1 VERGGWTKFRR
12 GEVKT
17 GIIAV
22 FCSLRHKDD
31 ALLALLIALIRAM
44 RPRQWTKNA
53 IVYAGIVFDGQ
64 LFVLDSFLHVTVSF
78 VLLCLI
84 SSAIYIINDLVDL
97 DSDRQHPKKRFR
109 AIASGALPSPAA
121 RVEAAVLIVLSIG
134 GALLFSSALAF
145 VLLTYLLLHLLYSWK
160 LKHIVILDLLTVAA
174 GFVLR
179 VLAGVVVIHV
189 QAFSP
194 WLYACTAL
202 LALFLIIGK
211 RRQEL
216 IELGASAGGIRVTL
230 NSYNL
235 PLLDDMLRMV
245 TTSTL
250 IAYLL
255 YTIEAP
261 SVLLAGTK
269 LALVTVPFVLYALWR
284 YLYLIHVKAEGSAPD
299 EVLLRDRP
307 LQISILLWGLT
318 FVAILYF
325 PRILPL

>member
-1 VERGGWTKFRR
+1 MT
-12 GEVKT
+12 
-17 GIIAV
+17 
-22 FCSLRHKDD
+22 SL
-31 ALLALLIALIRAM
+31 IGLIRAM

-53 IVYAGIVFDGQ
+53 IVFAGIVFDGQ
-64 LFVLDSFLHVTVSF
+64 LFVLDSFLRVLLALA
-78 VLLCLI
+78 LLCLM
-84 SSAIYIINDLVDL
+84 SSAIYIINDVVDIE
-97 DSDRQHPKKRFR
+97 SDRQHPKKRYR
-109 AIASGALPSPAA
+109 AIASGQISIRFALAA
-121 RVEAAVLIVLSIG
+121 ALVLIVVSIG
-134 GALLFSSALAF
+134 VAAIYSIGLAVILLS
-145 VLLTYLLLHLLYSWK
+145 YLVLHLLYSWR
-160 LKHIVILDLLTVAA
+160 LKHMIILDILSVTA

-179 VLAGVVVIHV
+179 VAAGVAVVHV

-216 IELGASAGGIRVTL
+216 IELGDDAGNIRTTL

-245 TTSTL
+245 MTSTL

-284 YLYLIHVKAEGSAPD
+284 YLYLIHVKGEGSAPD

-318 FVAILYF
+318 FVLILYF
-325 PRILPL
+325 PRML

>member
-1 VERGGWTKFRR
+1 M
-12 GEVKT
+12 
-17 GIIAV
+17 AV
-22 FCSLRHKDD
+22 YLPATRISSPLP
-31 ALLALLIALIRAM
+31 LLISLIRAM
-44 RPRQWTKNA
+44 RPRQWAKNV

-64 LFVLDSFLHVTVSF
+64 LFVLSSFLTVTVSF

-84 SSAIYIINDLVDL
+84 SSAIYIINDLVDIE
-97 DSDRQHPKKRFR
+97 SDRQHPKKRFR
-109 AIASGALPSPAA
+109 AIASGALPVPVA
-121 RVEAAVLIVLSIG
+121 RVASVVLIVGSIG
-134 GALLFSSALAF
+134 GALAFSPLLAV
-145 VLLTYLLLHLLYSWK
+145 VLLSYLLLHLLYSWR
-160 LKHIVILDLLTVAA
+160 LKRIVILDLMSVAG

-194 WLYACTAL
+194 WLYACTGL
-202 LALFLIIGK
+202 LALFIVIGK

-216 IELGASAGGIRVTL
+216 LELGEAAGGIRLTL
-230 NSYNL
+230 GQYSL

-245 TTSTL
+245 ITSTF

-269 LALVTVPFVLYALWR
+269 MGLLTVPFVLYALWR
-284 YLYLIHVKAEGSAPD
+284 YLYLIHVEGDGSAPED
-299 EVLLRDRP
+299 VLFRDRP

-318 FVAILYF
+318 FVAILYL
-325 PRILPL
+325 PRVLTF

>member
-1 VERGGWTKFRR
+1 M
-12 GEVKT
+12 
-17 GIIAV
+17 
-22 FCSLRHKDD
+22 S
-31 ALLALLIALIRAM
+31 LLIALLRAM
-44 RPRQWTKNA
+44 RPRQWLKNA

-64 LFVLDSFLHVTVSF
+64 LFVPDSFLRVTAAF

-84 SSAIYIINDLVDL
+84 SSAIYIINDLVDIE
-97 DSDRQHPKKRFR
+97 SDRQHPKKRFR
-109 AIASGALPSPAA
+109 AIASGALPIPVA
-121 RVEAAVLIVLSIG
+121 RVAAVVLSVVSIA
-134 GALLFSSALAF
+134 GAIPLSWG
-145 VLLTYLLLHLLYSWK
+145 LTVILIAYLVLHLIYSWRI
-160 LKHIVILDLLTVAA
+160 KHVVILDLLAVAA

-179 VLAGVVVIHV
+179 VAAGVVVIHV

-194 WLYACTAL
+194 WLYALIGL

-211 RRQEL
+211 RRGEL
-216 IELGASAGGIRVTL
+216 VELGANAGNIRVTL
-230 NSYNL
+230 DSYNL

-269 LALVTVPFVLYALWR
+269 LGLLTVPFVLYALWR
-284 YLYLIHVKAEGSAPD
+284 YLYLIHVKGEGSAPD
-299 EVLLRDRP
+299 EVLMRDRP

-318 FVAILYF
+318 FVAILY
-325 PRILPL
+325 LPHTV